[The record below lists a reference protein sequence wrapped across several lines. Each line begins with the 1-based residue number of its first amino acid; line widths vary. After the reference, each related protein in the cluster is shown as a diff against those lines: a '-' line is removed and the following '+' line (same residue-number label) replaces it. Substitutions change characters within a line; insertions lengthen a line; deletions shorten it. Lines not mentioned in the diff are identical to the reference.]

1 MVNVKVFA
9 NEFMKRYPGDKQLE
23 VLYAINGDRAGVW
36 NSDYHEIALEIGMKG
51 GKNWIL
57 EIDAAFTAYYIECLL
72 DPHAYFSHVTKRLI
86 PYSVDKTFDLINV
99 SVVDEKQAQR
109 AFFDSVKKAIKLT
122 IDPKTGDN
130 WFERYTDLDLREE
143 YGDLKRKEIVFPTR
157 QRGAGGI
164 RVMSFNSAAAA
175 PEGLHMLK
183 FYADELSRA
192 NTKAK
197 YIEAQKL
204 YSLGLMN
211 TAVSFPNRI
220 GKTVGWAYPNDT
232 EYDLAHER
240 YELSL
245 KEESIFGLR
254 LSTYQFNPS
263 VTRDFFLDQYRA
275 DPIDAAMK
283 FDCIKPLSRNN
294 FYQPH
299 AFKLEEAI
307 NPGLKN
313 VVEYMQQIRTV
324 VTKDGKE
331 NKRTGVEILSLKGDK
346 RDRCFAFDAS
356 KTKDRFVIAG
366 GYNET
371 IDPLKI
377 ELMLDNKS
385 EILVTNKKPIVDF
398 LMVIEPKDKCPV
410 DYPGIGN
417 IFTAIINHFPNTRK
431 ISSDH
436 FQNEKVRQ
444 EIENKGI
451 NAETYAFGNAM
462 QVRLYT
468 LKRWEVW
475 TNNIEICNDDY
486 EHHKIKIGSRLV
498 SPSEL
503 WLLEGQKLIKEGPKI
518 DHPKDFSKDV
528 QDAVV
533 ILVNDLM
540 KLEVEGVSGMAS
552 SLDTMT
558 DEKFRELVFL
568 YMDKKRELLVAET
581 SDELISPLLCEK
593 LNMNANDIKT
603 LAKYVKEK
611 YDY

>member
-1 MVNVKVFA
+1 VFA
-9 NEFMKRYPGDKQLE
+9 NEFMKRFPGEKQLQ
-23 VLYAINGDRAGVW
+23 VLYAINGDKPGQW
-36 NSDYHEIALEIGMKG
+36 NTDYHEIALEIGMKG

-57 EIDAAFTAYYIECLL
+57 EIDAAFTMYYIECLI
-72 DPHAYFSHVTKRLI
+72 DPHAYFSNITKRLI
-86 PYSVDKTFDLINV
+86 PYSIDKTFDLINV

-122 IDPKTGDN
+122 MDPKTGDN

-197 YIEAQKL
+197 YIEADKL
-204 YSLGLMN
+204 LKLGLMN
-211 TAVSFPNRI
+211 TAVSFPNRV
-220 GKTVGWAYPNDT
+220 GKAVGWAYPNDT
-232 EYDLAHER
+232 DYDLAHER

-245 KEESIFGLR
+245 KEESIFGMR
-254 LSTYQFNPS
+254 LSTYEFNPS
-263 VTRDFFLDQYRA
+263 VTREFFADQYRA

-283 FDCIKPLSRNN
+283 FDCIKPLSKDN

-299 AFKLEEAI
+299 SYKLEEAI
-307 NPGLKN
+307 NKN
-313 VVEYMQQIRTV
+313 LSNIVEYKQIIKTGH
-324 VTKDGKE
+324 TNDGRE
-331 NKRTGVEILSLKGDK
+331 YKRTGIEILSLRGDK
-346 RDRCFAFDAS
+346 KDRCFAFDAS

-366 GYNET
+366 GYSET

-377 ELMLDNKS
+377 ELMIDNQT
-385 EILVTNKKPIVDF
+385 EIVVTNKKPIVDF

-417 IFTAIINHFPNTRK
+417 IFTAILKAFPNTKK

-444 EIENKGI
+444 EIENKGVI
-451 NAETYAFGNAM
+451 AETYPFSNSM
-462 QVRLYT
+462 QLKLYL
-468 LKRWEVW
+468 LKRWDIW
-475 TNNIEICNDDY
+475 TNNIEICNDEY
-486 EHHKIKIGSRLV
+486 EHHKIKIGSRHI

-503 WLLEGQKLIKEGPKI
+503 WLLEGQKLIKQGPKI
-518 DHPKDFSKDV
+518 DHPKDFSKDA

-540 KLEVEGVSGMAS
+540 RLEVEGVTNMANGIEA
-552 SLDTMT
+552 LTE
-558 DEKFRELVFL
+558 EKFRELVEK
-568 YMDKKRELLVAET
+568 YMDIK
-581 SDELISPLLCEK
+581 SELIADDVGS
-593 LNMNANDIKT
+593 NDINKIISER
-603 LAKYVKEK
+603 LGLKDNDVKRIARFVKEN
-611 YDY
+611 YNF